1 MRRVQNGRST
11 EPTDITVAIA
21 TADRP
26 EALGRCLDAIAGGT
40 AQPHEIVVVD
50 QSADD
55 RSEAVVRERVDRGA
69 AIRHVRQERLGLSAS
84 RNAGMAA
91 ASTSLVAVMDDDC
104 SPAKDWLDAISFA
117 FSVASRPDAV
127 TGRVLPL
134 GSEGYAVSSRT
145 SPHAAE
151 YRGRQLPWLVGT
163 GANMAVGRDW
173 WDRLGG
179 YDARLGV
186 GTRGAAGE
194 DLDFL
199 HRLLRAGAVVR
210 YEPKAVVY
218 HERQTKARRRD
229 TRSAYGRGV
238 GACCSAW
245 LRNGDVSGLSI
256 LGHWVAMRGRLL
268 AGAARRR
275 DWHLVEEE
283 LLVLRG
289 TAGGLAYGARLHP
302 IERGDSTL

>member
-1 MRRVQNGRST
+1 MPNRRST

-21 TADRP
+21 TAGRP
-26 EALGRCLDAIAGGT
+26 EGLSRCLDAIAGGT
-40 AQPHEIVVVD
+40 AQPKQIVVVD

-55 RSEAVVRERVDRGA
+55 RSQAVVREHAGRGA
-69 AIRHVRQERLGLSAS
+69 AIRHIPQERLGLSAS
-84 RNAGMAA
+84 RNAGVAA
-91 ASTSLVAVMDDDC
+91 ASTSLVAVTDDDC
-104 SPAKDWLDAISFA
+104 SPAEDWLASINAA
-117 FSVASRPDAV
+117 FSATGGPDAA

-163 GANMAVGRDW
+163 GANMTVRRDW
-173 WDRLGG
+173 WDRIGG
-179 YDARLGV
+179 YDERLGV
-186 GTRGAAGE
+186 GTPGAAGE

-210 YEPKAVVY
+210 YEPKAIVY
-218 HERQTKARRRD
+218 HERQTRARRRD

-245 LRNGDVSGLSI
+245 LRDGDVSSLPI

-275 DWHLVEEE
+275 DWNRVEEE

-289 TAGGLAYGARLHP
+289 TAGGLVYGARLQP
-302 IERGDSTL
+302 IERGQPGRAM